1 MGAETGAGRCAR
13 GISAFCAACGGS
25 SFCWKGFSCSSLPAF
40 FLSFFPP
47 KRPNRPPLFFSGFF
61 SAFLFSFCGFSFLGW
76 TSAKG
81 LPLCAK
87 GLSCAGS
94 GTTGSCLG
102 ISGFG
107 GSITGFG
114 GTYGFAWIGCLSSYR
129 GVSSC
134 TGSGIFS
141 MTGFSFSFGSSS
153 AKEKLPPYSS

>member
-1 MGAETGAGRCAR
+1 MRTPSPPDSSSSQDPSDW
-13 GISAFCAACGGS
+13 ISCGHVY
-25 SFCWKGFSCSSLPAF
+25 PH
-40 FLSFFPP
+40 
-47 KRPNRPPLFFSGFF
+47 RPRVCPWHKSVHRPPLFFSGFF

-102 ISGFG
+102 ISVFG

-134 TGSGIFS
+134 TGSGSFS

>member
-1 MGAETGAGRCAR
+1 MTIVLVVPPFSLPDSSTVRPASTFGAAGACMGAETGAGRCAR

-94 GTTGSCLG
+94 GTTGSRASAG
-102 ISGFG
+102 HTASP
-107 GSITGFG
+107 GSDVFPRI
-114 GTYGFAWIGCLSSYR
+114 A
-129 GVSSC
+129 
-134 TGSGIFS
+134 GSPPAPAPG
-141 MTGFSFSFGSSS
+141 SF
-153 AKEKLPPYSS
+153 P